1 MKTNETQIEQTEI
14 RAALWEQYQ
23 YEQANE
29 TGFFAPSEWNKP
41 PMPGTGNG
49 RNFAAFCAAKRLE
62 NDTNKA
68 FTLLGGK

>member
-29 TGFFAPSEWNKP
+29 TGFFAPSEWNK
-41 PMPGTGNG
+41 GQ
-49 RNFAAFCAAKRLE
+49 RNFAAFCAAKRVAG
-62 NDTNKA
+62 DFDKA
-68 FTLLGGK
+68 LKLIGATI

>member
-1 MKTNETQIEQTEI
+1 MKTNEIQIEQTEI

-29 TGFFAPSEWNKP
+29 TGFFAPSEWNK
-41 PMPGTGNG
+41 GQ

-68 FTLLGGK
+68 FALLGVK